1 MSAPI
6 RPSAFGLRN
15 SVMSGP
21 VNWLSQVAA
30 VSKFG
35 LLSLPQRRGSVGAA
49 VFGIAGVVA
58 VLVGVLSM
66 GVGFQRA
73 MTASGS
79 PDAAI
84 VLRSGA
90 DSEMVSGFLR
100 ESTRIIAD
108 APGVVRSDDGP
119 LASAELFVIIDL
131 PKRSSGTDANV
142 PMRGVEHAA
151 LKVRDKLHLVEGR
164 MFEWGQNEVIVGVGA
179 AREFVGLELGGK
191 LRVGRRDWPIVGIFS
206 ANGGT
211 ADSEI
216 WTDAS
221 VLQAAYKRGDTFQSV
236 YVKLVSPGAFQ
247 EFKDGLTTDPRLNV
261 KVLRQTDY
269 YAEQSTAVTK
279 LITTLG
285 YLIAALMAVGAVFGA
300 LNTMYSSVSART
312 REIATLRALGFGS
325 GAVVVSVMIESLA
338 LALFGG
344 VVGAVLAYVTFNGL
358 HTSTMNWNS
367 FSQVTFAF
375 AVTPELLGQGI
386 VWAVLIGLIGG
397 LFPALRGARLPIAAA
412 LREL

>member
-1 MSAPI
+1 MA
-6 RPSAFGLRN
+6 
-15 SVMSGP
+15 GP
-21 VNWLSQVAA
+21 VNWLSQVAS

-35 LLSLPQRRGSVGAA
+35 LLSIPQRLGSVLAA

-66 GVGFQRA
+66 GVGFQKTL
-73 MTASGS
+73 TASGA

-90 DSEMVSGFLR
+90 DTEMVSGFLR
-100 ESTRIIAD
+100 ESTRFIAD
-108 APGVVRSDDGP
+108 APGIARTPEGT
-119 LASAELFVIIDL
+119 LASPELFVIINL
-131 PKRSSGTDANV
+131 PKRSTGTDANV
-142 PMRGVEHAA
+142 PMRGVERPAF
-151 LKVRDKLHLVEGR
+151 KVRDHLKIVEGR
-164 MFEWGQNEVIVGVGA
+164 TFDWGKNEVIVGTGA
-179 AREFVGLELGGK
+179 AKVFAGLELGGK
-191 LRVGRRDWPIVGIFS
+191 LKVGRRDWPIVGIFS
-206 ANGGT
+206 AGGGT
-211 ADSEI
+211 AESEI

-221 VLQAAYKRGDTFQSV
+221 VLQAAYNRGDTFQSV
-236 YVKLVSPGAFQ
+236 YVKLTSPEAFQ
-247 EFKDGLTTDPRLNV
+247 EFKDALTTDPRLNV
-261 KVLRQTDY
+261 KVLRQMEY

-285 YLIAALMAVGAVFGA
+285 VLVATLMAVGAVFGA

-325 GAVVVSVMIESLA
+325 GAVVMSVMIESLA
-338 LALFGG
+338 LAIVGG
-344 VVGAVLAYVTFNGL
+344 ATGAIVAYFAFNGIE
-358 HTSTMNWNS
+358 TATMNWQS

-375 AVTPELLGQGI
+375 AVTPDLLVRGI

-397 LFPALRGARLPIAAA
+397 LFPAIRGARLPIALA